1 VSHYGPIRLVG
12 FSDKPTLYRM
22 ILPQRGDV
30 YVKCGADIL
39 LNGLKTDLG
48 AEARCPVCRYVTRFH
63 IVKRR
68 VEDLA
73 PKNPMLHVVELGL
86 GAGHVGVECE
96 STHIF
101 DKKDCLTKWLS
112 TYTGKQGLVLSLPEY
127 MGSLNQ
133 RLPTK
138 YPEQEHHSITTTQ
151 SGSRVLEDRK
161 ANHDQL

>member
-1 VSHYGPIRLVG
+1 MSYYGPIRLVG
-12 FSDKPTLYRM
+12 FSDKPTLYHM

-30 YVKCGADIL
+30 HVKCGADIL

-48 AEARCPVCRYVTRFH
+48 AEARCPVCGGVTRFH
-63 IVKRR
+63 VVKRR

-73 PKNPMLHVVELGL
+73 PKDPMLHVVEFGM

-112 TYTGKQGLVLSLPEY
+112 TYDGKPGLVISLPEY
-127 MGSLNQ
+127 MVSLNQ
-133 RLPTK
+133 RLPAE
-138 YPEQEHHSITTTQ
+138 YHERENRSITPTQ
-151 SGSRVLEDRK
+151 SGSRILDDRK
-161 ANHDQL
+161 ASDDQL

>member
-1 VSHYGPIRLVG
+1 MSYYGPIRLVG
-12 FSDKPTLYRM
+12 FSDKPTLYHM

-48 AEARCPVCRYVTRFH
+48 AEARCPVCGYVTRFH

-73 PKNPMLHVVELGL
+73 PKDPMLHVVELGME
-86 GAGHVGVECE
+86 AGHVGVECK
-96 STHIF
+96 STHVF

-112 TYTGKQGLVLSLPEY
+112 TYTGKPGLVISLPEY
-127 MGSLNQ
+127 MVLLKQ

-138 YPEQEHHSITTTQ
+138 YYEREHHAITTAQ
-151 SGSRVLEDRK
+151 LGSRILDDKK
-161 ANHDQL
+161 ASHDQL

>member
-1 VSHYGPIRLVG
+1 VAYYGPTRLVG
-12 FSDKPTLYRM
+12 FSDRPTLYRM

-48 AEARCPVCRYVTRFH
+48 AEARCPICGNVTCFH

-68 VEDLA
+68 VEDLV
-73 PKNPMLHVVELGL
+73 PKDPMLHVVEFGM

-112 TYTGKQGLVLSLPEY
+112 TYSGKPGLVISLPEY
-127 MGSLNQ
+127 VGSLNQ
-133 RLPTK
+133 RLRTK
-138 YPEQEHHSITTTQ
+138 YHEREHHSNNTVGQ
-151 SGSRVLEDRK
+151 SSTRR
-161 ANHDQL
+161 

>member
-1 VSHYGPIRLVG
+1 
-12 FSDKPTLYRM
+12 M

-48 AEARCPVCRYVTRFH
+48 AEARCPVCGYPIRFH

-68 VEDLA
+68 VEHLA
-73 PKNPMLHVVELGL
+73 PNDPILHVVELGM

-112 TYTGKQGLVLSLPEY
+112 TYAGKPGAVISLPEY
-127 MGSLNQ
+127 MDSLNQ
-133 RLPTK
+133 RLP
-138 YPEQEHHSITTTQ
+138 
-151 SGSRVLEDRK
+151 RK
-161 ANHDQL
+161 VSPA